1 MKKIAVFPGSFDPI
15 TIGHESIVKRGAKLF
30 DEIIVAVGD
39 NSTKQCMYSM
49 EERYA
54 QLEEVFKDTPN
65 VRIDRYKSLTVEYCR
80 KVNARYILRGL
91 RTAADFEYERT
102 IGVLNMTMES
112 SLEIVFLI
120 SLPEYSAVSSTIV
133 REIIKFGGNAN
144 PFLPKALHK

>member
-65 VRIDRYKSLTVEYCR
+65 VCIDRYKSLTVEYCR